1 MAMFNGTSALSYNRC
16 KKHGRYEFEC
26 EQCVYEERRS
36 WAVEDAL
43 AAVEEMK
50 REMYQ
55 YGNSDVKYHLGRLEE
70 ALKEM
75 EVNDG

>member
-1 MAMFNGTSALSYNRC
+1 MAMFNGTSALDYPRC
-16 KKHGRYEFEC
+16 KKHGRYEFDCEEC
-26 EQCVYEERRS
+26 ALEERRS

-50 REMYQ
+50 QEMYQ
-55 YGNSDVKYHLGRLEE
+55 YGNSDVKYHLDRLEE

-75 EVNDG
+75 EANNG